1 MVAHCPP
8 IVARLT
14 ETDIALEPDPSAPS
28 LATERDEAANRRDA
42 AADRRDLAADRRD
55 QAADLRDRADDRRDQ
70 AGARRDH
77 AAEERDDAAEQRDE
91 AAQQS
96 ETAGD
101 AGETPAGI
109 DRSTLARRDA
119 AADRRGAQRD
129 RRAGASE
136 RLQAEVDRSSALA
149 DRGSGAEERTQA
161 ERDRNT
167 AWVDRDAS
175 AAEREA
181 ASVDGLTGVRLR
193 GAGSFALERE
203 IAGARRAQRQLVLA
217 YVDVD
222 HLKAMN
228 DSQGHAS
235 GDRLLSEV
243 ATTLRGHLRSYDLI
257 IRYGGDEFVCA
268 MSGLSLADA
277 TTRLGRVNA
286 TLALAPEHGSVT
298 IGLAEL
304 RANETM
310 LELIARADGVLYAHR
325 REQRANA

>member
-1 MVAHCPP
+1 MVAHRPP
-8 IVARLT
+8 IVATLT
-14 ETDIALEPDPSAPS
+14 DTDMAVDPTPSGSS
-28 LATERDEAANRRDA
+28 LATERDVAANRRDA

-70 AGARRDH
+70 AGERRDQ
-77 AAEERDDAAEQRDE
+77 AAEQRDDAAEQRDD
-91 AAQQS
+91 AAQRS
-96 ETAGD
+96 ETAGE
-101 AGETPAGI
+101 AGATLAGI
-109 DRSTLARRDA
+109 DRSALARRDA

-149 DRGSGAEERTQA
+149 DRGSGAAERTQA

-181 ASVDGLTGVRLR
+181 ASVDGLTGVHLR
-193 GAGSFALERE
+193 GAGSLALERE
-203 IAGARRAQRQLVLA
+203 IAGARRAQRPLVLA

-222 HLKAMN
+222 HLKATN

-235 GDRLLSEV
+235 GDRLLSKV
-243 ATTLRGHLRSYDLI
+243 ATTLRSRLRSYDLI

-268 MSGLSLADA
+268 MSGLSLASA
-277 TTRLGRVNA
+277 STRLERVNTA
-286 TLALAPEHGSVT
+286 LALAPGHGSVT

-304 RANETM
+304 RANESM
-310 LELIARADGVLYAHR
+310 LELIARADAALYAHR
-325 REQRANA
+325 REQRGP